1 MKRLILFGLLAMTWM
16 GNTVLAQQRL
26 RPGDE
31 GFQINGRSPAP
42 PPAGPLVNLVRAGAD
57 AYNKGEIAYFE
68 KMFADDILWV
78 DEDGHELTGK
88 MFCLYFIGRQMMST
102 PKRIMTVTG
111 IATGAW
117 GDTGWAAFAY
127 TIDDGINQRKG
138 MNTTLFKKVGNDWKI
153 VLIHGAINAPAVP
166 H

>member
-1 MKRLILFGLLAMTWM
+1 MKRLILFCALAMTLM
-16 GNTVLAQQRL
+16 LGTALTQERGGGG
-26 RPGDE
+26 RG
-31 GFQINGRSPAP
+31 GFRIAGRSPGP
-42 PPAGPLVNLVRAGAD
+42 PPAGPLVNLVQSGAE
-57 AYNKGEIAYFE
+57 AYNKGNIAYFE
-68 KMFADDILWV
+68 QMFADDILWV
-78 DEDGHELTGK
+78 DEDGHELTSK
-88 MFCLYFIGRQMMST
+88 MFCVDFIRRQITAT
-102 PKRIMTVTG
+102 PKRTMTVTD

-138 MNTTLFKKVGNDWKI
+138 MNTTVFKKAGNDWKI